1 MCGYRSLFE
10 YIVHADV
17 RRQNTPSRRDEKIS
31 LLFLSLSLEFLH
43 QRGARQGARVH
54 TPVPGGLVTWPR
66 SRRRRLGIIAASHG
80 QGRGTGSKPCTPTL
94 LTRKKKSTKQPDVA
108 HPSGNEEEEKVV
120 VVVVVVVVPNWS
132 LLTIHLHLLILIL
145 YFPHINI
152 KHQHQ
157 QHRSSLQRFVKS
169 WSLQVALRNP
179 SPWESGQRRNKAFP
193 ICSSGSNESK
203 LPMNMENLERN
214 GNDHFLFE
222 IPFPCWRS

>member
-1 MCGYRSLFE
+1 MRVS
-10 YIVHADV
+10 IVIRVHCTCRCQTTKHTIKT
-17 RRQNTPSRRDEKIS
+17 RRENRFAF
-31 LLFLSLSLEFLH
+31 FLSLSLEFLH

-54 TPVPGGLVTWPR
+54 TPVPRGLVTWPR

-80 QGRGTGSKPCTPTL
+80 QGRGTGTKPCTPTL

-120 VVVVVVVVPNWS
+120 VVVVVVVVVPNWS

-145 YFPHINI
+145 YFPYINI
-152 KHQHQ
+152 KHQ

-203 LPMNMENLERN
+203 LPMNMENLERS

-222 IPFPCWRS
+222 IPFRCWPS

>member
-17 RRQNTPSRRDEKIS
+17 RRQNTPSRRDEKIG
-31 LLFLSLSLEFLH
+31 LLFFSLSLSLEFLH

-54 TPVPGGLVTWPR
+54 TPVPPGACHMAKVSATAARYHRSIAWSRQRNRNQALYAHVTH
-66 SRRRRLGIIAASHG
+66 A
-80 QGRGTGSKPCTPTL
+80 Q
-94 LTRKKKSTKQPDVA
+94 KKSTKQPDVA

-145 YFPHINI
+145 YLPHINI
-152 KHQHQ
+152 KHQ
-157 QHRSSLQRFVKS
+157 QHRSSLQRFVKP

-222 IPFPCWRS
+222 IPFRCWRS

>member
-31 LLFLSLSLEFLH
+31 LLFLSLSLLSSFTNAGHDRVQGYIL
-43 QRGARQGARVH
+43 QSPRGACHMAKVSATAARYHRSIAWSRQRNRNQALYAH
-54 TPVPGGLVTWPR
+54 VTH
-66 SRRRRLGIIAASHG
+66 A
-80 QGRGTGSKPCTPTL
+80 Q
-94 LTRKKKSTKQPDVA
+94 KKKSTKQPDVA

-145 YFPHINI
+145 SFPHINI
-152 KHQHQ
+152 KHQ

-222 IPFPCWRS
+222 IPFRCWPS

>member
-1 MCGYRSLFE
+1 MAKVSATAARYHRSIAWSRQRNRKQAL
-10 YIVHADV
+10 YAHVTHA
-17 RRQNTPSRRDEKIS
+17 Q
-31 LLFLSLSLEFLH
+31 
-43 QRGARQGARVH
+43 
-54 TPVPGGLVTWPR
+54 
-66 SRRRRLGIIAASHG
+66 
-80 QGRGTGSKPCTPTL
+80 
-94 LTRKKKSTKQPDVA
+94 KKSTKQPDVA
-108 HPSGNEEEEKVV
+108 HPSGNEEEEKVVV

-152 KHQHQ
+152 KHQ

>member
-1 MCGYRSLFE
+1 ML
-10 YIVHADV
+10 
-17 RRQNTPSRRDEKIS
+17 
-31 LLFLSLSLEFLH
+31 
-43 QRGARQGARVH
+43 
-54 TPVPGGLVTWPR
+54 
-66 SRRRRLGIIAASHG
+66 
-80 QGRGTGSKPCTPTL
+80 
-94 LTRKKKSTKQPDVA
+94 
-108 HPSGNEEEEKVV
+108 EEEEEEEL
-120 VVVVVVVVPNWS
+120 VVVVVVVPNWS

-145 YFPHINI
+145 SFPHINI
-152 KHQHQ
+152 KHQ

-222 IPFPCWRS
+222 IPFPCWPS